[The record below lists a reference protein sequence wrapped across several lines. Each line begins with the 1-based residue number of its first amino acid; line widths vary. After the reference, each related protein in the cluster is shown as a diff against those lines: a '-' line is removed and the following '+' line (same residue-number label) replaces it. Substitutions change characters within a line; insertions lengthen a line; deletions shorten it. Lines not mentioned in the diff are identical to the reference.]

1 MFKFS
6 LFITILLITL
16 FSCCLESCYAF
27 LQADKLIYA
36 GTVAKRPVTITV
48 DSLNS
53 ATVQT
58 AN

>member
-1 MFKFS
+1 M
-6 LFITILLITL
+6 TL